1 MNLANFSM
9 DTITLAGSLERKL
22 GCSAE
27 RAAQFAENDFT
38 NYPTLMQVV
47 QL

>member
-1 MNLANFSM
+1 MNLTNLSM
-9 DTITLAGSLERKL
+9 DTITLAGSLESKL
-22 GCSAE
+22 GCNAK

-47 QL
+47 QS